1 MLVRLYAELQLEVGE
16 KTVKDNNKVKKKI
29 KKRQNKNLKMQSF
42 GAVFNY
48 SNRATRKKN
57 KSNYPF
63 ISIVKNNC
71 K

>member
-1 MLVRLYAELQLEVGE
+1 
-16 KTVKDNNKVKKKI
+16 
-29 KKRQNKNLKMQSF
+29 MQSF